1 MEEVIE
7 EVRRHSRDTQP
18 NECCGLVVEA
28 GNTLQ
33 YIRCTNAAIDSNVRF
48 VIPAEEYAA
57 AEDLGKVTMVCHSH
71 VFTSPEATESDK
83 VGCERSGLP
92 WLIVNYPT
100 GDHRLI
106 QPSGYRAPL
115 LGRPFC
121 KGTLDCYALIK
132 DYYAEKLHI
141 DLPDRERPEGW
152 EESGNSLILE
162 HFKEFGFESVPLTD
176 LRENDV
182 LAMRV
187 GSEIVNHV
195 AVYIGDTM
203 ILHHVK
209 DHLSA
214 RDVYGSFWRRATS
227 LCLRYTK

>member
-1 MEEVIE
+1 M
-7 EVRRHSRDTQP
+7 
-18 NECCGLVVEA
+18 
-28 GNTLQ
+28 
-33 YIRCTNAAIDSNVRF
+33 
-48 VIPAEEYAA
+48 
-57 AEDLGKVTMVCHSH
+57 
-71 VFTSPEATESDK
+71 
-83 VGCERSGLP
+83 
-92 WLIVNYPT
+92 
-100 GDHRLI
+100 
-106 QPSGYRAPL
+106 
-115 LGRPFC
+115 
-121 KGTLDCYALIK
+121 
-132 DYYAEKLHI
+132 
-141 DLPDRERPEGW
+141 
-152 EESGNSLILE
+152 ILE

-227 LCLRYTK
+227 LCLRYAK